1 MSIHRSYFSKN
12 NTIVSNSLINTGR
25 NPVVDLFFGSANG
38 TVSTPGFTR
47 FIFDLN
53 LDSLKEKYNNGT
65 LGNNCCP
72 LLTEDN
78 PIDSPKTIC
87 DFNIKHN
94 LIMYNTIKFDESL
107 LNTYNSDERL
117 RATSFDLFLFRIPLD
132 NEEFPQ
138 YWDEGVGYDYYNSNK
153 SLLSDNGSIELF
165 ESKEDKAVSDR
176 PSNWFQ
182 TTTIDFWSNPGIYD
196 NKDSGV
202 VNYNDL
208 IIVDRQ
214 HFEFG
219 SEDVN
224 FDMTSEINGILTG
237 AITGV
242 TGWGIAYVPAFENIT
257 GLTSNYSVSFFSRY
271 TQTFYEPLLM
281 TSYDDIIL
289 DDRNLLVEYQNNKLF
304 LYVNIG
310 GRLQNLDV
318 APTVSIYDTNGDPV
332 PNMTDLLSCQKTL
345 GVYEI
350 ELPEFVGFPTP
361 CTFSD
366 IWSNLKFNDINLPN
380 VENEFILQPF
390 SKKFQIGAQ
399 SLDPQIYGFDFYGIK
414 QDEKIL
420 NTDIRKV
427 GVVIKK
433 AYTSNALLPY
443 VTADY
448 RIYVREGNI
457 EVQVQDW
464 TPINRTPNEYYFIFD
479 TRDKIPNEYFIDLR
493 VETSG
498 QVDTYKKQ
506 IKFQIVSKK

>member
-12 NTIVSNSLINTGR
+12 NTIVSDTLINTGR

-65 LGNNCCP
+65 LGNNC
-72 LLTEDN
+72 DN
-78 PIDSPKTIC
+78 E
-87 DFNIKHN
+87 IKHS

-176 PSNWFQ
+176 PSNWLQ
-182 TTTIDFWSNPGIYD
+182 TTTIDFWSNPGIY
-196 NKDSGV
+196 NNMNMGNT
-202 VNYNDL
+202 NYNDL
-208 IIVDRQ
+208 IIVGTQ

-219 SEDVN
+219 NEDVY
-224 FDMTSEINGILTG
+224 FDMSSEINGILDGT
-237 AITGV
+237 ITGV
-242 TGWGIAYVPAFENIT
+242 TGWGIAYAPAFENIT

-281 TSYDDIIL
+281 TTYNDIIL
-289 DDRNLLVEYQNNKLF
+289 DDRNLLVEYQNNRLF

-310 GRLQNLDV
+310 GKLQNLDNP
-318 APTVSIYDTNGDPV
+318 PTVSITDMNGDPV
-332 PNMTDLLSCQKTL
+332 PNMSDLTSCQRTL

-350 ELPEFVGFPTP
+350 ELPEFVGFTTP
-361 CTFSD
+361 CTFTD
-366 IWSNLKFNDINLPN
+366 TWSNLKFNGINLPDI
-380 VENEFILQPF
+380 ENEFILQPF
-390 SKKFQIGAQ
+390 SKKFRIGID

-420 NTDIRKV
+420 NTDVRKV

-464 TPINRTPNEYYFIFD
+464 TTVNRTPNEYYFIFD
-479 TRDKIPNEYFIDLR
+479 TRDKIPNEYYIDLR

-498 QVDTYKKQ
+498 QIDTYKKQ